1 MATDVASRCIE
12 SVITQSLIVLSK
24 SQLAQTVTRF
34 NEDVIKTEWRR
45 QQYNVFVAFVPH
57 RSSPHVDKILQTQHS
72 TIPRVQADITLL
84 QQCVDNNAEVRV
96 LEPNGT

>member
-1 MATDVASRCIE
+1 VATDVASRCIE

-45 QQYNVFVAFVPH
+45 QQY
-57 RSSPHVDKILQTQHS
+57 RSLSPLSLTGQVLTSTKYFKPNTQRS
-72 TIPRVQADITLL
+72 PEYKQI
-84 QQCVDNNAEVRV
+84 
-96 LEPNGT
+96 